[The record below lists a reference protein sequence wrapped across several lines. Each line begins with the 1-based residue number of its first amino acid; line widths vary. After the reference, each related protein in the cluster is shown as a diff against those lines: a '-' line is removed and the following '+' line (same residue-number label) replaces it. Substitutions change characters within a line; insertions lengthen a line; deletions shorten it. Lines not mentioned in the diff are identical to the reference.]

1 MAPRIRGNAFVKNSL
16 TLSGGVAVAQVLP
29 FLFYPLLG
37 RLFSAGEFGLLA
49 AVTAIVSVLSVVG
62 SGRYEAG
69 ILVAKS
75 KREAARL
82 AVLCVTMSVAV
93 LVVSWAVLQFV
104 LAEPLARWFKEPG
117 LSRWLFV
124 CPVAAFFVVV
134 YNVYNEWCVR
144 EGYFKALGVNKI
156 VNSGAIA
163 VSKVLLGVVKI
174 CSQGLVVG
182 DVIGRGISAA
192 GCAVRAW
199 MKDGRWFAAVR
210 LGSLWPTA
218 MRHKGYPL
226 YTMPGQLL
234 NALGQAAP
242 VLMIAYFFD
251 KTEVG
256 YFSMAMT
263 LFSVPIN
270 VVSSAIRDV
279 YRRQANEEFAHQGSC
294 LGSFRRVL
302 MLLSVIGVAALLL
315 LVWFLPELMELFM
328 GAGWGQAGRYAQL
341 LAPAMV
347 IMFISNSL
355 SGLFIVADKLRQFFW
370 WQFYFAGVTL
380 LSVWLGGVLM
390 GSMEGV
396 LILFAVGRATA
407 YAASIVM
414 TYRYAKGN

>member
-1 MAPRIRGNAFVKNSL
+1 
-16 TLSGGVAVAQVLP
+16 
-29 FLFYPLLG
+29 
-37 RLFSAGEFGLLA
+37 
-49 AVTAIVSVLSVVG
+49 
-62 SGRYEAG
+62 
-69 ILVAKS
+69 
-75 KREAARL
+75 
-82 AVLCVTMSVAV
+82 
-93 LVVSWAVLQFV
+93 
-104 LAEPLARWFKEPG
+104 
-117 LSRWLFV
+117 
-124 CPVAAFFVVV
+124 
-134 YNVYNEWCVR
+134 
-144 EGYFKALGVNKI
+144 
-156 VNSGAIA
+156 
-163 VSKVLLGVVKI
+163 
-174 CSQGLVVG
+174 
-182 DVIGRGISAA
+182 
-192 GCAVRAW
+192 
-199 MKDGRWFAAVR
+199 MKDGRWFAAVK

-279 YRRQANEEFAHQGSC
+279 YRRQANDEFAHQGSC

-302 MLLSVIGVAALLL
+302 MLLTVIGVAALLL

-355 SGLFIVADKLRQFFW
+355 SGLFIVVDKLRQFFW

-390 GSMEGV
+390 DSMEGV
-396 LILFAVGRATA
+396 LILLTVGRATA

>member
-93 LVVSWAVLQFV
+93 LVASWAVLQFV
-104 LAEPLARWFKEPG
+104 LAEPLARWFNEPG

-199 MKDGRWFAAVR
+199 MRDGRWFAAVR

-279 YRRQANEEFAHQGSC
+279 YRRQANDEFAHQGSC

-302 MLLSVIGVAALLL
+302 MLLTVIGVAALLL

-328 GAGWGQAGRYAQL
+328 GDGWGQAGRYAQL

-355 SGLFIVADKLRQFFW
+355 SGLFIVVDKLRQFFW

-390 GSMEGV
+390 DSMEGV
-396 LILFAVGRATA
+396 LILLTVGRATA

>member
-1 MAPRIRGNAFVKNSL
+1 MKNSL

-174 CSQGLVVG
+174 CS
-182 DVIGRGISAA
+182 
-192 GCAVRAW
+192 
-199 MKDGRWFAAVR
+199 
-210 LGSLWPTA
+210 
-218 MRHKGYPL
+218 
-226 YTMPGQLL
+226 
-234 NALGQAAP
+234 
-242 VLMIAYFFD
+242 
-251 KTEVG
+251 
-256 YFSMAMT
+256 
-263 LFSVPIN
+263 
-270 VVSSAIRDV
+270 
-279 YRRQANEEFAHQGSC
+279 
-294 LGSFRRVL
+294 
-302 MLLSVIGVAALLL
+302 
-315 LVWFLPELMELFM
+315 
-328 GAGWGQAGRYAQL
+328 
-341 LAPAMV
+341 
-347 IMFISNSL
+347 
-355 SGLFIVADKLRQFFW
+355 
-370 WQFYFAGVTL
+370 
-380 LSVWLGGVLM
+380 
-390 GSMEGV
+390 
-396 LILFAVGRATA
+396 
-407 YAASIVM
+407 
-414 TYRYAKGN
+414 